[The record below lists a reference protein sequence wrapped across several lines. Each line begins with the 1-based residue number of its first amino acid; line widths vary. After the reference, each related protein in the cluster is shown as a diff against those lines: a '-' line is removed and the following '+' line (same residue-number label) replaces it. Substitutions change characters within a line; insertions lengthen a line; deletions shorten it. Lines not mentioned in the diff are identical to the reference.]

1 MVKYYF
7 AGIQSMLMFAHNFL
21 GQSKTQGNNTK

>member
-7 AGIQSMLMFAHNFL
+7 AGIQSVLRFARNFL